1 MAILSTVVILT
12 YLSALRLT
20 AVADV
25 MIIQATLPFVVAGLA
40 WLAMRERASR
50 ATLVAS
56 VLATAGVMITL
67 AGAPLAGNSWGDAL
81 AFVTTVVYVPPRDAT
96 QEEVVRFYLSRLQS
110 WESRTRTAPALEGA
124 GEIVYRVDFTR
135 GDECVALMTYGMAP
149 SQDPADRS
157 FGLAASTE
165 QGGCGAR

>member
-1 MAILSTVVILT
+1 MRHRLLRPVVLIPAFVLLSLAAGIGYAAWEQVGS
-12 YLSALRLT
+12 SAADDNARLLESLPDYPGAEET
-20 AVADV
+20 ARRA
-25 MIIQATLPFVVAGLA
+25 QAYT
-40 WLAMRERASR
+40 R
-50 ATLVAS
+50 
-56 VLATAGVMITL
+56 
-67 AGAPLAGNSWGDAL
+67 AGALPLPEGV
-81 AFVTTVVYVPPRDAT
+81 VTTVVYVPPRDTT
-96 QEEVVRFYLSRLQS
+96 QEDVVRFYLARLQS